1 MDWFSAGGNGPLI
14 VVRAIH
20 FAATSIAAGSLIF
33 ATLVARPALR
43 SEEAEARL
51 FRARTRW
58 VAWIGLAIAVASGVI
73 WFLFQA
79 VSMSGFPLD
88 EAMQLDVLSTV
99 LNQTQFGEVS
109 EIRIALAIILA
120 ACLACHRLP
129 MADWLGLAAALG
141 LATGLAWAG
150 HAGSTLGD
158 MGSLHLTADGLHLI
172 AAAAWVGGLVS
183 LVLLLVE
190 ARRNQTIASASFARH
205 AVGRFSALG
214 IVSVATLLATGAVNA
229 WILVGSFHAL
239 VVTEYG
245 RLLMVKMVAF
255 AVMLAFAAFNRLWLT
270 PRLVLS
276 SGIEP
281 RLAALHQ
288 LARNST
294 VEIALGFVIFAIVGL
309 LGTLHPAIHV
319 L

>member
-1 MDWFSAGGNGPLI
+1 MDWLGAWGNAPLI

-20 FAATSIAAGSLIF
+20 FAAISITAGSLIF
-33 ATLVARPALR
+33 AKLVAKPALR

-51 FRARTRW
+51 FRAQTRR
-58 VAWIGLAIAVASGVI
+58 VAWTGLAVAMASGVI
-73 WFLFQA
+73 WFLLQA
-79 VSMSGFPLD
+79 VSMSGLPLD
-88 EAMQLDVLSTV
+88 EVMNSSVLSTV
-99 LNQTQFGEVS
+99 LNQTQFGQVS

-129 MADWLGLAAALG
+129 PADGLGLAAALG
-141 LATGLAWAG
+141 LITGLAWTG

-172 AAAAWVGGLVS
+172 AAAAWIGGLVS
-183 LVLLLVE
+183 LVLLLVG
-190 ARRNQTIASASFARH
+190 AQRNQTVAWASLARH

-214 IVSVATLLATGAVNA
+214 IISVATLLVTGTVNA

-239 VVTEYG
+239 VVTGYG

-276 SGIEP
+276 SGNEP
-281 RLAALHQ
+281 WLAALHR

-294 VEIALGFVIFAIVGL
+294 IEIALGFVIFAIVGL
-309 LGTLHPAIHV
+309 LGTLHPAIH
-319 L
+319 LL

>member
-1 MDWFSAGGNGPLI
+1 MDWFGAGGNGPLI

-20 FAATSIAAGSLIF
+20 FAATSITAGSLIF
-33 ATLVARPALR
+33 ATLVARPVLR
-43 SEEAEARL
+43 SEEAEAREQ
-51 FRARTRW
+51 TRW
-58 VAWIGLAIAVASGVI
+58 VAGIGLAIAAASGVI

-79 VSMSGFPLD
+79 VSMSGLPLD
-88 EAMQLDVLSTV
+88 EAMKSSVLSTV
-99 LNQTQFGEVS
+99 LNQTQFGQVS
-109 EIRIALAIILA
+109 EIRIGLAIVVA

-141 LATGLAWAG
+141 LTIGLAWTG

-158 MGSLHLTADGLHLI
+158 MGILHLTADGLHLI
-172 AAAAWVGGLVS
+172 AAAAWIGGLVS
-183 LVLLLVE
+183 LVLLLARV
-190 ARRNQTIASASFARH
+190 RRNRTVASASLARH

-214 IVSVATLLATGAVNA
+214 IVSVATLLATGTVNA

-239 VVTEYG
+239 VGTEYG
-245 RLLMVKMVAF
+245 RLLTIKMVAF

-276 SGIEP
+276 SGNELWP
-281 RLAALHQ
+281 AALHQ

-294 VEIALGFVIFAIVGL
+294 IEIALGFVIFAIVGL
-309 LGTLHPAIHV
+309 LGTLHPAIH
-319 L
+319 LL

>member
-1 MDWFSAGGNGPLI
+1 MDWFGAGGNGPLI

-20 FAATSIAAGSLIF
+20 FAATSITAGSLIF
-33 ATLVARPALR
+33 ATLVAKPALR
-43 SEEAEARL
+43 PEEAEARL
-51 FRARTRW
+51 FRAQTRC
-58 VAWIGLAIAVASGVI
+58 VAWIGLAIATASGVI

-79 VSMSGFPLD
+79 VSMSGLPLD
-88 EAMQLDVLSTV
+88 EVMNSSVLSTV
-99 LNQTQFGEVS
+99 LNQTQFGQVS

-120 ACLACHRLP
+120 ACLAYHRLP
-129 MADWLGLAAALG
+129 LTNWLGLAAALG
-141 LATGLAWAG
+141 LITCLAWTG
-150 HAGSTLGD
+150 HAGSTLGN

-172 AAAAWVGGLVS
+172 AAAAWIGGLVS
-183 LVLLLVE
+183 LILLLVG
-190 ARRNQTIASASFARH
+190 AQRNQTVAWASLARH
-205 AVGRFSALG
+205 AVGRFSTLG
-214 IVSVATLLATGAVNA
+214 IISVATLLVTGTVNA

-245 RLLMVKMVAF
+245 RLLVVKMVAF

-276 SGIEP
+276 TGNEP

-294 VEIALGFVIFAIVGL
+294 IEIALGFAIFAIVGL
-309 LGTLHPAIHV
+309 LGTLHPAIH
-319 L
+319 LL

>member
-1 MDWFSAGGNGPLI
+1 MDWFSAGGNGPVI
-14 VVRAIH
+14 AVRAIH
-20 FAATSIAAGSLIF
+20 FAATSITAGSLIF
-33 ATLVARPALR
+33 ATLVARPALQ
-43 SEEAEARL
+43 AEARL

-58 VAWIGLAIAVASGVI
+58 VAWIGLAIAAASGVF

-79 VSMSGFPLD
+79 VSMSGLPLD
-88 EAMQLDVLSTV
+88 EAMKLDVLSTV

-109 EIRIALAIILA
+109 EMRIALAIILA

-129 MADWLGLAAALG
+129 MADWLGLATALG
-141 LATGLAWAG
+141 LTAGLAWAG

-158 MGSLHLTADGLHLI
+158 MGSLHLTADGLHLL
-172 AAAAWVGGLVS
+172 AAAAWIGGLVS
-183 LVLLLVE
+183 LVLLLVG
-190 ARRNQTIASASFARH
+190 AQRNQTIASASFARH

-214 IVSVATLLATGAVNA
+214 VVSVATLLATGTVNT

-270 PRLVLS
+270 PRLVSS
-276 SGIEP
+276 SGNEP

-288 LARNST
+288 LARNSM
-294 VEIALGFVIFAIVGL
+294 VEIALGLVIFAIVGL
-309 LGTLHPAIHV
+309 LGTLHPAIH
-319 L
+319 LL